1 MEEDF
6 AYKDTILRV
15 KCDRDIGDFVK
26 KFIVEKRQEIEGY
39 IARDVDFKIS
49 FDPVAVKKG
58 APTIARDMADAAKL
72 AGVGPMAAVA
82 GAVSEHL
89 VEAAKK
95 KGVNWIIAE
104 NGGDISLF
112 GDREFTI
119 SIYAGKSPLSGR
131 IGFSLNPAKLDPAT
145 KTYGVCTSSASV
157 GPSISLGKSDA
168 VTVFAPS
175 AAVADAFATAI
186 GNSVDEVEDGL
197 KFAKR
202 FVGKEIDGVVII
214 KGDRIGTL
222 GKVPK
227 IVKVM

>member
-1 MEEDF
+1 MDEDF
-6 AYKDTILRV
+6 AYKDTILKV

-26 KFIVEKRQEIEGY
+26 RFIVEKRQELDRY
-39 IARDVDFKIS
+39 IATNPDFKIS
-49 FDPVAVKKG
+49 FDPVVVKKG
-58 APTIARDMADAAKL
+58 APKIARDMADAAKL

-95 KGVNWIIAE
+95 KGVSWIIAE
-104 NGGDISLF
+104 NGGDISLY
-112 GDREFTI
+112 GDKEFTL
-119 SIYAGKSPLSGR
+119 SVYAGKSPLSGK
-131 IGFSLNPAKLDPAT
+131 IGFSLNPAKLGPTT

-157 GPSISLGKSDA
+157 GPSISLGKSDS

-186 GNSVDEVEDGL
+186 GNSVKEVEDGL

-202 FVGKEIDGVVII
+202 FVGGGVDGVVII
-214 KGDRIGTL
+214 KGDKIGTL

-227 IVKVM
+227 IVKLG

>member
-1 MEEDF
+1 MDEDF
-6 AYKDTILRV
+6 AYKDTILKV
-15 KCDRDIGDFVK
+15 KCDRDIDEFIK
-26 KFIVEKRQEIEGY
+26 KFIVEKRQELDGY
-39 IARDVDFKIS
+39 IARDAQFRIS
-49 FDPVAVKKG
+49 FDPVAIKKD
-58 APTIARDMADAAKL
+58 APKIARDMAEAAKQ

-104 NGGDISLF
+104 NGGDISLY

-119 SIYAGKSPLSGR
+119 SIYAGKSPLSGKM
-131 IGFSLNPAKLDPAT
+131 GFSLNPAELDPAT

-175 AAVADAFATAI
+175 ATVADAFATAI
-186 GNSVDEVEDGL
+186 GNSVNEVEDGL

-202 FVGKEIDGVVII
+202 FVGKEIDGVAII
-214 KGDRIGTL
+214 KGDRVGTL
-222 GKVPK
+222 GRVPK
-227 IVKVM
+227 IVKLV